1 MDTEHPGWRGLAA
14 VVAVVVALLIG
25 ALVFMGGQTSAIL
38 STVGAA
44 VNTGNAGGDPAS
56 GQSDQQDTATPAGE
70 GDQVAGAGGAAA
82 LPELLIIRTGHV
94 EIEVGDLAAAVASAR
109 TRVLAL
115 GGYVSASDE
124 SASGEQANASAVY
137 RVPAN
142 RWDEALEGIR
152 GLASVVRG
160 QQVETEAVTAQVV
173 DLGARITN
181 LRASEAALQSI
192 MGRATKIAD
201 VLAVQG
207 ELTTVRGEIE
217 RLVAEKA
224 LLEERAAYGTLTVVF
239 SLPATPAT
247 EEVRRGWDPA
257 VDADRATGTLIS
269 VGQAVGSSAIWLG
282 IVGLPLTIM
291 GTILAFLAWRIGQL
305 VTRRAAVEPDATWP
319 TPDNR

>member
-1 MDTEHPGWRGLAA
+1 MDTETPGWRGPAA
-14 VVAVVVALLIG
+14 VVVVVVPLLLG

-44 VNTGNAGGDPAS
+44 VNTGNEGGDPAS
-56 GQSDQQDTATPAGE
+56 GQQDPATPAGE
-70 GDQVAGAGGAAA
+70 GDQVADAGGAA

-94 EIEVGDLAAAVASAR
+94 EIEVPDLAAAVASAR
-109 TRVLAL
+109 TRVLAV

-124 SASGEQANASAVY
+124 SASGEGASASAVY
-137 RVPAN
+137 RIPAN

-152 GLASVVRG
+152 GLATVVRG

-192 MGRATKIAD
+192 MGQATKIAD

-269 VGQAVGSSAIWLG
+269 VGQAVASSAIWLG

-291 GTILAFLAWRIGQL
+291 GTILALLAWRIGRR
-305 VTRRAAVEPDATWP
+305 VTRRAAADPGP
-319 TPDNR
+319 S

>member
-1 MDTEHPGWRGLAA
+1 MDKEDLGWRGPAA
-14 VVAVVVALLIG
+14 VVLVVVGLLIG

-44 VNTGNAGGDPAS
+44 VNTGSEGGDPAS
-56 GQSDQQDTATPAGE
+56 GQQDVGAPAGE
-70 GDQVAGAGGAAA
+70 GEQVADAGGAAA
-82 LPELLIIRTGHV
+82 LPELLIIRTGHL

-109 TRVLAL
+109 TRVLAV

-124 SASGEQANASAVY
+124 STSNEQASASAVY
-137 RVPAN
+137 RIPAN

-152 GLASVVRG
+152 GLASEVRG

-181 LRASEAALQSI
+181 LRASEAALQAI
-192 MGRATKIAD
+192 MGQATKIAD

-217 RLVAEKA
+217 RLVAEKT

-257 VDADRATGTLIS
+257 SDADRATGTLIS
-269 VGQAVGSSAIWLG
+269 LGQAATSSAIWLG
-282 IVGLPLTIM
+282 IVGVPLAIV
-291 GTILAFLAWRIGQL
+291 GTILAFLAWRIGRL
-305 VTRRAAVEPDATWP
+305 LTRRAAAEPGP
-319 TPDNR
+319 T

>member
-1 MDTEHPGWRGLAA
+1 MDTEHLGWRGPAA
-14 VVAVVVALLIG
+14 VVIVVVALLFG

-44 VNTGNAGGDPAS
+44 IGTESEGGDPAS
-56 GQSDQQDTATPAGE
+56 DQSGQQDPVTPAAEGE
-70 GDQVAGAGGAAA
+70 QVADAGATAA

-109 TRVLAL
+109 TRVFAV

-124 SASGEQANASAVY
+124 SASAEQASASAVY
-137 RVPAN
+137 RIPAN

-152 GLASVVRG
+152 GLASVVRS

-192 MGRATKIAD
+192 MGQATKIAD

-257 VDADRATGTLIS
+257 TDADRATGTL
-269 VGQAVGSSAIWLG
+269 VGFGQTAVSLAIWLG
-282 IVGLPLTIM
+282 IVGLPLLIASS
-291 GTILAFLAWRIGQL
+291 IVAAIAWRIGRY
-305 VTRRAAVEPDATWP
+305 VSRRGSTESAPG
-319 TPDNR
+319 